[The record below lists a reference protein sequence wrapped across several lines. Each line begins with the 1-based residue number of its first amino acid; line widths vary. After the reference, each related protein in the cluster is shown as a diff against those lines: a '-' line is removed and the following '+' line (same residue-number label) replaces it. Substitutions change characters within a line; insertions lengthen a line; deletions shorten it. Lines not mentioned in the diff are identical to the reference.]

1 MKANIAITFLSY
13 WHCGS
18 GISGGAE
25 TDTLIKR
32 DASKMPFVPGKTLK
46 GHLREAAIWYSQLH
60 PDTEALVT
68 RIFGV
73 ENARETEE
81 SGVDD
86 KSPKV
91 RAGKAFFSDCYLHPK
106 ISAKVSSNSSLL
118 TTIVYSTAIEA
129 SGVAK
134 NQSLRSMEVAL
145 PLTLYGCI
153 DGLDAE
159 GTEFMKTCMGL
170 VKELGAGKT
179 RGFGKCQIT
188 FID

>member
-1 MKANIAITFLSY
+1 MKANISITFLSY

-32 DASKMPFVPGKTLK
+32 DPAGMPFVPGKTLK
-46 GHLREAAIWYSQLH
+46 GQLREAANWYSQLH
-60 PDTEALVT
+60 PETEALVT
-68 RIFGV
+68 EIFGV
-73 ENARETEE
+73 ENTRGT
-81 SGVDD
+81 D
-86 KSPKV
+86 KSSENKEVKV
-91 RAGKAFFSDCYLHPK
+91 RAGKAFFSDCYLHPDVMSK
-106 ISAKVSSNSSLL
+106 LDGKGALL
-118 TTIVYSTAIEA
+118 TTSIYSTAIEPT
-129 SGVAK
+129 GVAK

-145 PLTLYGCI
+145 PITLYGCI

-170 VKELGAGKT
+170 VKEFGAGKT
-179 RGFGKCQIT
+179 RGLGKCHLT

>member
-1 MKANIAITFLSY
+1 MKANISIVFMSY

-18 GISGGAE
+18 GVSGGAE

-32 DASKMPFVPGKTLK
+32 DPSGMPFVPGKTLK
-46 GHLREAAIWYSQLH
+46 GHLREAATWYSQLH

-73 ENARETEE
+73 ENTRDSNGDT
-81 SGVDD
+81 D
-86 KSPKV
+86 KKSV
-91 RAGKAFFSDCYLHPK
+91 EVNAGKAFFSDCYAHPQITRTLNK
-106 ISAKVSSNSSLL
+106 KSDLL
-118 TTIVYSTAIEA
+118 TTTVYATAIEE

-145 PLTLYGCI
+145 PFTVYGRI
-153 DGLDAE
+153 DGLDRDE
-159 GTEFMKTCMGL
+159 IDFVKTCMGL

-179 RGFGKCQIT
+179 RGFGKCQLT